1 MKIITDSGQ
10 EIELTVSKTVQI
22 NISDKKEKT
31 TKDFIYFDRLN
42 DGTFRLTYTKGILK
56 ENNR

>member
-10 EIELTVSKTVQI
+10 KIELTVSKIVQI

>member
-10 EIELTVSKTVQI
+10 EIELTVSKIVQI